1 MGDAKRN
8 WREDLKV
15 LRERLGGVSDE
26 KKARTKETREI
37 LKAIQTALKAGPCT
51 VPEIATATKIPSQ
64 KILWYLMAMK
74 KYGGVVEA
82 GVAGHYC
89 RYELKEASS

>member
-15 LRERLGGVSDE
+15 LRARLGGVSEE
-26 KKARTKETREI
+26 KKARAKETRETV
-37 LKAIQTALKAGPCT
+37 KAIQTALKSGPLT
-51 VPEIATATKIPSQ
+51 VPEISATTKIPSQ
-64 KILWYLMAMK
+64 KVLWYLMAMK
-74 KYGGVVEA
+74 KYGKIAEA
-82 GVAGHYC
+82 DQAGDYY

>member
-15 LRERLGGVSDE
+15 FRERQGGVSE
-26 KKARTKETREI
+26 AKKARTKETRETV
-37 LKAIQTALKAGPCT
+37 KAIEGALRGGPLT
-51 VPEIATATKIPSQ
+51 VPEISAATKIPSQ
-64 KILWYLMAMK
+64 KVLWHLMAMK
-74 KYGGVVEA
+74 KYGRVAEA
-82 GVAGHYC
+82 GPAGEYY